1 MVGPRGLPLL
11 KPPYSTITAFDM
23 NKGEIL
29 WQVPN
34 GDRMARVEEH
44 PDLEGIDLPP
54 LGGGGRHPVLV
65 TSTLLIHGQDM
76 GYGPNL
82 IARDKATGK
91 ELARIE
97 LSGAPQSAPMS
108 YAVDDRQ
115 YIALGVNDAPNP
127 KLVVFA
133 LPMTPDKSE

>member
-23 NKGEIL
+23 NRGEIL

-34 GDRMARVEEH
+34 GDKMARVDAH
-44 PDLEGIDLPP
+44 PALNGLDLPP

-65 TSTLLIHGQDM
+65 TTTLLIHGQDM

-82 IARDKATGK
+82 IARDKATE

-97 LSGAPQSAPMS
+97 LSGAPQSAPMTTLWITNS
-108 YAVDDRQ
+108 
-115 YIALGVNDAPNP
+115 I
-127 KLVVFA
+127 
-133 LPMTPDKSE
+133 

>member
-1 MVGPRGLPLL
+1 
-11 KPPYSTITAFDM
+11 
-23 NKGEIL
+23 
-29 WQVPN
+29 
-34 GDRMARVEEH
+34 MARVDAH
-44 PDLEGIDLPP
+44 PALDGLDLPP

-82 IARDKATGK
+82 IARDKATGE

-97 LSGAPQSAPMS
+97 LSGAPQSAPMG
-108 YAVDDRQ
+108 YAVDSKQ
-115 YIALGVNDAPNP
+115 YIALGINDAPTP

-133 LPMTPDKSE
+133 LPTSLGENE